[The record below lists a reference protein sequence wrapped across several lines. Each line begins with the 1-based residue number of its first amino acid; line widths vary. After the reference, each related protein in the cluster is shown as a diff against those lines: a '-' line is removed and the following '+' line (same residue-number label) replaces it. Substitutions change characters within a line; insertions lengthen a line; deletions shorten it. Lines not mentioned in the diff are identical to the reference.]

1 MTGQDGATPLRRPS
15 ERFARAGWRLTVV
28 DMAHLLTLAD
38 TRPVDIMVDPP
49 LPAPLRGLRVWL
61 TTTGDHRELHA
72 VVHYGRS
79 RPQPYFRA
87 VGNGPLATL
96 LKRRLDAGD
105 ERAVRIV
112 AGLQSTADRLNRL
125 SSGRVEPPRPRVVE
139 GSVHTENVVDA
150 VTGLTTIARSPAA
163 ASMGV
168 RTVRLHAR
176 GPTFTAAELAA
187 FFDAVVQLM
196 RRVAG
201 VDVTGE
207 FIMAAE
213 QARPDRVTLDQVGGL
228 DDVVAAFRDIA
239 VSFRHPAA
247 MARWGARR
255 PQGILLTGPPGTG
268 KTMLAQALAE
278 EIGGTLREIRTPE
291 ILDKWLGASERN
303 LKRIFAEARQYR
315 TPTVLLF
322 DEFDSIIGYAGAGS
336 DSGSHAIN
344 AVAGLFKQ
352 EMNNLIDHNPNVIVV
367 ATTNFPDSID
377 ASLVRSGRFDVKLEI
392 PPPDAEGRAQILARM
407 MRGLIAGLERQD
419 FRLFADDIDLDE
431 LARHTDGMVGA
442 DLRELLRR
450 AQLSKAMQEARTGQS
465 GGPIRQSELLA
476 IVRELKSG

>member
-1 MTGQDGATPLRRPS
+1 
-15 ERFARAGWRLTVV
+15 
-28 DMAHLLTLAD
+28 
-38 TRPVDIMVDPP
+38 
-49 LPAPLRGLRVWL
+49 
-61 TTTGDHRELHA
+61 
-72 VVHYGRS
+72 
-79 RPQPYFRA
+79 
-87 VGNGPLATL
+87 
-96 LKRRLDAGD
+96 
-105 ERAVRIV
+105 
-112 AGLQSTADRLNRL
+112 
-125 SSGRVEPPRPRVVE
+125 
-139 GSVHTENVVDA
+139 
-150 VTGLTTIARSPAA
+150 
-163 ASMGV
+163 
-168 RTVRLHAR
+168 
-176 GPTFTAAELAA
+176 
-187 FFDAVVQLM
+187 
-196 RRVAG
+196 
-201 VDVTGE
+201 
-207 FIMAAE
+207 
-213 QARPDRVTLDQVGGL
+213 
-228 DDVVAAFRDIA
+228 
-239 VSFRHPAA
+239 

-303 LKRIFAEARQYR
+303 LKRIFAEARLYR

-322 DEFDSIIGYAGAGS
+322 DEFDSIIGYTGGG

-367 ATTNFPDSID
+367 ATTNFPHSID

-431 LARHTDGMVGA
+431 LAVHTDGMVGA

-450 AQLSKAMQEARTGQS
+450 AQLAKAMHEARTGRS
-465 GGPIRQSELLA
+465 GGPIGQADLLA
-476 IVRELKSG
+476 IIRELRSAA